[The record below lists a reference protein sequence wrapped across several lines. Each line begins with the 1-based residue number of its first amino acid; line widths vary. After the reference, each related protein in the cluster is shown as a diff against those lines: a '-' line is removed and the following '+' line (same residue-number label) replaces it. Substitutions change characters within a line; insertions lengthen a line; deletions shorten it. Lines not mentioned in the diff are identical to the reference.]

1 MQNKICVYAICKN
14 ESQFV
19 ERWAKS
25 MLEADSV
32 VVLDTG
38 STDDTVEKL
47 RSFGI
52 TVEQKIINP
61 WRFDVARNES
71 MKMIPDDCNILV
83 CTDLDEV
90 LDPGWA
96 KVLRER
102 WIDGVHKSCWYKY
115 VWSHMP
121 DGSDGRIF
129 WYNKIHVK
137 GYQWCFPVHEQLEL
151 IPGYEKSVEGLKDLY
166 IDEDGFKLHHY
177 AVPKT
182 SRKSYLP
189 LLELR
194 VQERPEDL
202 SGWHYLTHQY
212 HYESKHKE
220 CIECGQK
227 MLEKFESQMSDLDK
241 SNIHL
246 FIGYSYRELK
256 EYDKALASFYKGIE
270 IDKTYVENYLE
281 VADIYLNHSSLSKR
295 FELAYGI
302 LKKCFKNMYRHYSWL
317 EKDDSFASRP
327 FDQLSLAAY
336 YSGKKKESLLYA
348 FIARER
354 NKADE
359 RLKNNVD
366 IILKN
371 IKDSDL
377 VK

>member
-1 MQNKICVYAICKN
+1 MKNKICVYAICKN
-14 ESQFV
+14 EAHFV
-19 ERWAKS
+19 DRWAKS

-47 RSFGI
+47 KSHGI
-52 TVEQKIINP
+52 TVEQKIISP

-71 MKMIPDDCNILV
+71 MKLIPDDCNILV

-96 KVLRER
+96 NVLRER

-115 VWSHMP
+115 VWSHLP
-121 DGSDGRIF
+121 DGSNGRIF
-129 WYNKIHVK
+129 WYNKIHVR
-137 GYQWCFPVHEQLEL
+137 GYEWKYPVHELL
-151 IPGYEKSVEGLKDLY
+151 DVIPGYEKSLEGLKDLW

-177 AVPKT
+177 AVPKE
-182 SRKSYLP
+182 SRNSYLP
-189 LLELR
+189 LLEMR
-194 VQERPEDL
+194 VQEYPDDL

-212 HYESKHKE
+212 FYEGKYQN
-220 CIECGQK
+220 CIDFGKK
-227 MLEKFESQMSDLDK
+227 MLEKFDSSLDGLDK
-241 SNIHL
+241 SNINL
-246 FIGYSYRELK
+246 FIGYSYRELGQ
-256 EYDKALASFYKGIE
+256 YDEALASFYKGIE
-270 IDKTYVENYLE
+270 LDKTYIENYLE
-281 VADIYLNHSSLSKR
+281 VADIYLEHSDKKDR
-295 FELAYGI
+295 FDLAYGI

-327 FDQLSLAAY
+327 FDQLSLASY
-336 YSGKKKESLLYA
+336 YAGKKKESLLYA

-354 NKADE
+354 NKSDE

-366 IILKN
+366 VILAN
-371 IKDSDL
+371 IEDKDL

>member
-1 MQNKICVYAICKN
+1 MKNKICVYAICKN

-19 ERWAKS
+19 ERWANS

-52 TVEQKIINP
+52 KVEQKIISP

-71 MKMIPDDCNILV
+71 MKLIPDDCNILV

-96 KVLRER
+96 NVLRER
-102 WIDGVHKSCWYKY
+102 WIDGFHKSCWYKY

-129 WYNKIHVK
+129 WYNKIHAR
-137 GYQWCFPVHEQLEL
+137 GYQWCCPVHEQLEI
-151 IPGYEKSVEGLKDLY
+151 IPEYEKSIDGLKDLY

-177 AVPKT
+177 AVPKD

-189 LLELR
+189 LLEIR
-194 VQERPEDL
+194 VKERPEDL

-212 HYESKHKE
+212 YYEGKYEE
-220 CIECGQK
+220 CIECGKK
-227 MLEKFESQMSDLDK
+227 MLDKFKKNMGDMEK
-241 SNIHL
+241 SNIEL

-256 EYDKALASFYKGIE
+256 QYDKALEAFFKGIDY
-270 IDKTYVENYLE
+270 DKTYIENYLE
-281 VADIYLNHSSLSKR
+281 VANIYLSYSDIENR
-295 FELAYGI
+295 FELAYDI
-302 LKKCFKNMYRHYSWL
+302 LKKCFKNIYRHYSWL
-317 EKDDSFASRP
+317 EKDDSFTSRP
-327 FDQLSLAAY
+327 FDQLSLASY
-336 YSGKKKESLLYA
+336 YSGRKKESLLYA

-354 NKADE
+354 NKNDE
-359 RLKNNVD
+359 RLQNNID
-366 IILKN
+366 IILMN
-371 IKDSDL
+371 ISDADL